1 MNLDYLDN
9 IGTKESDVLTD
20 SLSELSQEIANAIH
34 ASLVG
39 KDKWYEFSSL
49 AQSITALPVES
60 TGDGWRLQ
68 IEMNDYY
75 EWIDKGRGAT
85 EGGGNGAVKKSLEGM
100 QGWIAK
106 RGIPLQLNVTVKRK
120 TKHGI
125 KTYNRKLTKA
135 QANRS
140 LAFLISR
147 KIHKHGYKAKGYHFL
162 QDVLNGDM
170 LQDINIRLTKALGEW
185 VSVQFD

>member
-1 MNLDYLDN
+1 MNLDYLDK
-9 IGTKESDVLTD
+9 IGTNESDILTD
-20 SLSELSQEIANAIH
+20 SLSDLSQQIADAIH

-39 KDKWYEFSSL
+39 KDNWYEFSQL
-49 AQSITALPVES
+49 AQSIRAIPIES
-60 TGDGWRLQ
+60 TATGWRLQ

-75 EWIDKGRGAT
+75 EWIDEGRGAT
-85 EGGGNGAVKKSLEGM
+85 KGGGNGALKKSLEGM
-100 QGWIAK
+100 QGWIAH

-125 KTYNRKLTKA
+125 KTYNRKLTKE
-135 QANRS
+135 QANKS

-162 QDVLNGDM
+162 QDVMSGEILE
-170 LQDINIRLTKALGEW
+170 DINIKLTKALGEW